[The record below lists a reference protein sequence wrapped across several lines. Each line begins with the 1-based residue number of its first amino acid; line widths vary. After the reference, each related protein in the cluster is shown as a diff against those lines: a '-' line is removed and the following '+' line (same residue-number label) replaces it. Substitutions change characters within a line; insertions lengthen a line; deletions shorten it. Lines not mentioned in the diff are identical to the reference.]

1 MRVVITE
8 FMDEAALDQFGSGFD
23 ILYEPT
29 LVDQPDQIQ
38 RQLENAD
45 AIIVRNRT
53 QVDQALLDAAP
64 NLKAVGRLGVGLDN
78 IDLAACEHRK
88 IEVLPATG
96 ANANSVAEYV
106 ITTAMLLTR
115 GAYSANTE
123 MIAGNWPRGA
133 LGKGGEIAGRTLG
146 LVGFGGIAQL
156 VAQKSMALGMK
167 VVAFDPFLPEDH
179 DAWKNVESLELDDL
193 IRHADI
199 VSLHIPLT
207 EQTQNLIDANSISK
221 FKDQAILINTA
232 RGGIVDES
240 ALVSALKDGK
250 LGGAAIDV
258 FEQEP
263 LDQTNAER
271 FADCPN
277 LVLTPHI
284 AGVAHEG
291 NIRVSQVTVENVKR
305 ALLGE

>member
-8 FMDEAALDQFGSGFD
+8 FMDEAALDHFGSGFD
-23 ILYEPT
+23 ILYEPA
-29 LVDQPDQIQ
+29 LVDQPDQML
-38 RQLENAD
+38 RQIEDAD

-64 NLKAVGRLGVGLDN
+64 SLTAVGRLGVGLDN
-78 IDLAACEHRK
+78 IDLAACERRK
-88 IEVLPATG
+88 VEVLPATG

-106 ITTAMLLTR
+106 IAAAMLLTR

-156 VAQKSMALGMK
+156 VAQKAMALEMK
-167 VVAFDPFLPEDH
+167 VAAFDPFLPEDH
-179 DAWKNVESLELDDL
+179 DAWKNVQRLELDDL
-193 IRHADI
+193 ISGADI

-207 EQTQNLIDANSISK
+207 EQTQNLIDANSIHN

-232 RGGIVDES
+232 RGGIVDEI
-240 ALVSALKDGK
+240 ALVAALKGGK

-263 LDQTNAER
+263 LDQTSAATFAE
-271 FADCPN
+271 CPN